1 MAGPVNPLTLQ
12 LLEWLQVCPRSHG
25 DVIETW
31 RSTCPRLSVWE
42 DAVIEGLAR
51 YDGKRPLVMLT
62 DHGQAVLASAKVLT
76 E

>member
-1 MAGPVNPLTLQ
+1 MSEPVNPLTIQ
-12 LLEWLQVCPRSHG
+12 LLDWLLARPRTHG

-51 YDGKRPLVMLT
+51 YDGERRLVMLT
-62 DHGQAVLASAKVLT
+62 DRGRALLASAKLLT